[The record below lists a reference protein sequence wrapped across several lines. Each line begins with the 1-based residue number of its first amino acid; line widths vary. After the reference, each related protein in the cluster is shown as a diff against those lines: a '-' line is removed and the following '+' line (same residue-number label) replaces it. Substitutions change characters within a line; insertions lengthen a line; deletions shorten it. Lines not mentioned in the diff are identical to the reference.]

1 MDGGPPMDSLERL
14 SLLSA
19 EMDFEPSEDFGCP
32 QHATN
37 PSLRSASPDERSSL
51 GKGKK
56 AEKIVISQAM
66 LPNGKRINLLKS
78 LLTSVCERDC
88 HYCPFRSGRDVR
100 RATFRPEEFARTF
113 MALYAAGMAQ
123 GAFLSSGIVAGGIR
137 TQDKLLDVADILR
150 NRLNYRGY
158 LHLKIMP
165 GAERD
170 QVDQAM
176 RLADRVSIN
185 LEAPNPN
192 RLQRLAP
199 GKDFMDELLR
209 PLRWVEDIR
218 RSQPAHLGWN
228 GHWSSSTTQF
238 VVGGADETDVE
249 LVSTSQYLYRKAR
262 LARVYYSAFNPIPDT
277 PLENQPPASPTRE
290 LRLYQASFLLRDY
303 GFDAEELPFQPD
315 GNLPLSMDPKLAWAQ
330 QHLDQNPVEVNCA
343 SKSELLHVPG
353 IGPKSA
359 NAILVA
365 RRQRTLSDLSSL
377 NRLGLNIHRAAPYLL
392 INGKR
397 SATQLALF

>member
-1 MDGGPPMDSLERL
+1 MATQMDSLERL

-19 EMDFEPSEDFGCP
+19 EMDFEPAEEHGCP
-32 QHATN
+32 QLATN
-37 PSLRSASPDERSSL
+37 PSLRSASPHERSSL
-51 GKGKK
+51 GKEQKR
-56 AEKIVISQAM
+56 EKIVISQAM

-78 LLTSVCERDC
+78 LLTSVCDRDC

-100 RATFRPEEFARTF
+100 RATFRPEEFASTF
-113 MALYAAGMAQ
+113 MALHAAGMVQ
-123 GAFLSSGIVAGGIR
+123 GAFLSSGIVAGGMR

-165 GAERD
+165 GTERD

-199 GKDFMDELLR
+199 GKDFMDELLQ

-228 GHWSSSTTQF
+228 RHWPSSTTQF

-249 LVSTSQYLYRKAR
+249 LVSASQYLYRKAR

-353 IGPKSA
+353 IGPKTA

-377 NRLGLNIHRAAPYLL
+377 HRLGLNTHRAAPFLL
-392 INGKR
+392 LNGKL

>member
-1 MDGGPPMDSLERL
+1 MVTSMDSVKRL

-19 EMDFEPSEDFGCP
+19 EMAFEPAEDCGIP
-32 QHATN
+32 QLATN
-37 PSLRSASPDERSSL
+37 PSLHSGRNSL

-56 AEKIVISQAM
+56 PEKIVISQAV

-78 LLTSVCERDC
+78 LLTSVCERNC
-88 HYCPFRSGRDVR
+88 HYCPFRAGRDIR

-113 MALYAAGMAQ
+113 MALHAAGMVQ
-123 GAFLSSGIVAGGIR
+123 GAFLSSGIVAGGVR

-165 GAERD
+165 GAEHD

-185 LEAPNPN
+185 LEAPNPD

-199 GKDFMDELLR
+199 GKVFMDELLQ
-209 PLRWVEDIR
+209 PLRWVEYIR
-218 RSQPAHLGWN
+218 RSQPAHFGWN
-228 GHWSSSTTQF
+228 GRWPSSTTQF
-238 VVGGADETDVE
+238 VVGGADETDIE
-249 LVSTSQYLYRKAR
+249 LVASSQYLYRKAR

-315 GNLPLSMDPKLAWAQ
+315 GNLPLGMDPKLAWAQ
-330 QHLDQNPVEVNCA
+330 QHLDQNPIEVNSA
-343 SKSELLHVPG
+343 SKSDLLHVPG
-353 IGPKSA
+353 IGPKTA
-359 NAILVA
+359 NAILIA
-365 RRQRTLSDLSSL
+365 RRHRTLSDLSSL
-377 NRLGLNIHRAAPYLL
+377 NRLGLDVHRAAPFLL
-392 INGKR
+392 LNGKH